1 MRGQPERILIP
12 AAEIERRIR
21 FMGAEIRAE
30 YPGQTILLIG
40 VLKGSAIFLADLAR
54 AITGPVRFD
63 FIGASS
69 YGSRTASSGE
79 VRLTKDVDMPVAGAD
94 IIVVEDIVDTGTTL
108 DFILGQLGRRGPR
121 SMKVA
126 ALMDKPARHQRDVPI
141 DYLGFTIPN
150 EFVVGYGLDYA
161 EDYRALP
168 DVWVLG
174 E

>member
-21 FMGAEIRAE
+21 SMGEEIRAE
-30 YPGQTILLIG
+30 YPGRTILLIG

-94 IIVVEDIVDTGTTL
+94 IVVVEDIVDTGITL
-108 DFILGQLGRRGPR
+108 DCILGQLGRRGPR

-126 ALMDKPARHQRDVPI
+126 ALMDKPARHQRDVRI

>member
-21 FMGAEIRAE
+21 SMGAEIRAE
-30 YPGQTILLIG
+30 YAGRTILLIG

-94 IIVVEDIVDTGTTL
+94 IIVVEDIVDTGITL
-108 DFILGQLGRRGPR
+108 DCILGQLGRRGPR

-126 ALMDKPARHQRDVPI
+126 ALMDKAARHQRDVRI